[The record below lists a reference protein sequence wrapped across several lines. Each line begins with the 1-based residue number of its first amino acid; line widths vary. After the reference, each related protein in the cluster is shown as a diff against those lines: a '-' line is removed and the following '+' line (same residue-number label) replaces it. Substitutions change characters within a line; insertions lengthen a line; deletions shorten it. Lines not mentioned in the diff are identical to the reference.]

1 MAGFDT
7 TQVATLLRQIGAYN
21 DLLANAYVYG
31 SIAGDEHDINTMSLL
46 HKSGLIRP
54 DDLPGEFRVT
64 TDLKRMLNRL
74 MRRQTSYRQLTD
86 MGKVIDAIDELVN
99 DYRLASQAKEQ
110 EDAEY
115 YLDQL
120 DDLLYET
127 KDGLHNNLETMHFAI
142 VSQFG
147 FVSTLSNKIRQN
159 ERYLSHAQKLLS
171 ELQQIDPQDCY
182 EWIEWPCPN
191 EFARKISNFIY
202 WYNQILPKLRLI
214 IDNMR
219 ISLFRLRRD
228 EKQASQLR
236 NMARFLR
243 KHPEFDLDEKL
254 YEQVDLPQELKYA
267 PSMSLRSYVDV
278 NQTDIE
284 HALLSIVQSLRK
296 QSVVKPLV
304 KTRTTSE
311 VSLKAIETIAV
322 EEDFFVQQTQELF
335 EQVIVNN
342 QLISALSFYQLKQN
356 DWLEK
361 KQRIAPTAWIEL
373 VFSCYCKLT
382 SAQQKALTIQMKGVP
397 VAGTTDNYSYSDV
410 LIGLTGE
417 LNAEVEL
424 HS

>member
-1 MAGFDT
+1 MAGFDSN
-7 TQVATLLRQIGAYN
+7 QVATLLRQIGAYN
-21 DLLANAYVYG
+21 ELLANAYVYG
-31 SIAGDEHDINTMSLL
+31 SMASDEQDGNTINLL

-54 DDLPGEFRVT
+54 DDSPGEYRVT

-74 MRRQTSYRQLTD
+74 MRKQSSYRQLTD
-86 MGKVIDAIDELVN
+86 MGKVIDAIDEVVR
-99 DYRLASQAKEQ
+99 DYEAATNAKEQ

-127 KDGLHNNLETMHFAI
+127 KDSLNNNLDTMHFAI

-147 FVSTLSNKIRQN
+147 FVSSLSNKIRQN
-159 ERYLSHAQKLLS
+159 ERYLSHAQKLLN

-182 EWIEWPCPN
+182 EWLDWLCPN

-243 KHPEFDLDEKL
+243 KHPEFDLDENL
-254 YEQVDLPQELKYA
+254 FELPNLPETLKYA
-267 PSMSLRSYVDV
+267 AVMPLKSYVDTK
-278 NQTDIE
+278 QTDIE
-284 HALLSIVQSLRK
+284 QPLIKLIQTLRK
-296 QSVVKPLV
+296 QAVIAPVKS
-304 KTRTTSE
+304 RTIGE
-311 VSLKAIETIAV
+311 VSLKPVEKIAA
-322 EEDFFVQQTQELF
+322 EEDFFEQQTEALF
-335 EQVIVNN
+335 EKVIINN
-342 QLISALSFYQLKQN
+342 CAISALTFYQELQN
-356 DWLEK
+356 TWLDESQEITPK
-361 KQRIAPTAWIEL
+361 EWIEL

-382 SAQQKALTIQMKGVP
+382 NAQQNALNIKMKGVA
-397 VAGTTDNYSYSDV
+397 VTGTTDNYSYSDV
-410 LIGLTGE
+410 VIE
-417 LNAEVEL
+417 LKQSA
-424 HS
+424 

>member
-1 MAGFDT
+1 MAGFDSK
-7 TQVATLLRQIGAYN
+7 QVASLLRQIGAYN
-21 DLLANAYVYG
+21 DLLASAYVFG
-31 SIAGDEHDINTMSLL
+31 SIASDEQDASTISLL

-54 DDLPGEFRVT
+54 DDSPGEYRVT

-74 MRRQTSYRQLTD
+74 MRKQTSYRQLTD
-86 MGKVIDAIDELVN
+86 MGKVIDAIDEVVK
-99 DYRLASQAKEQ
+99 DYQLATQAKEQ

-127 KDGLHNNLETMHFAI
+127 KDSLNNNLDNMHFAI

-147 FVSTLSNKIRQN
+147 FVSSLSNKIRQN
-159 ERYLSHAQKLLS
+159 ERYLSHAQKLLN

-182 EWIEWPCPN
+182 EWLDWPCPN
-191 EFARKISNFIY
+191 EFARKISSFVY

-243 KHPEFDLDEKL
+243 KHPEFDLDDNLFE
-254 YEQVDLPQELKYA
+254 LPNLPENLKYS
-267 PSMSLRSYVDV
+267 PPMPLRSYVNV
-278 NQTDIE
+278 KQTDIE
-284 HALLSIVQSLRK
+284 QPLLELVQSLRK
-296 QSVVKPLV
+296 QAILTPL

-311 VSLKAIETIAV
+311 VSFKPIEKIAA
-322 EEDFFVQQTQELF
+322 EEDFFEQQTELLF
-335 EQVIVNN
+335 ERVIINN
-342 QLISALSFYQLKQN
+342 CSVSALSFYQEFQN
-356 DWLEK
+356 EWLE
-361 KQRIAPTAWIEL
+361 QAQTIAPKTWIEL

-382 SAQQKALTIQMKGVP
+382 SAQQNALNIKMKGIAVS
-397 VAGTTDNYSYSDV
+397 GTTDNYRYSDV
-410 LIGLTGE
+410 VIE
-417 LNAEVEL
+417 LKTEL
-424 HS
+424 KASA

>member
-1 MAGFDT
+1 MAGFDSK
-7 TQVATLLRQIGAYN
+7 QVASLLRQIGAYN
-21 DLLANAYVYG
+21 DLLASAYVFG
-31 SIAGDEHDINTMSLL
+31 SIASDEQDANTISLL

-54 DDLPGEFRVT
+54 DDSPGEYRVT

-74 MRRQTSYRQLTD
+74 MRKQTSYRQLTD
-86 MGKVIDAIDELVN
+86 MGKVIDAIDEVVK
-99 DYRLASQAKEQ
+99 DYQLATQAKEQ

-127 KDGLHNNLETMHFAI
+127 KDSLNNNLDNMHFAI

-147 FVSTLSNKIRQN
+147 FVSSLSNKIRQN
-159 ERYLSHAQKLLS
+159 ERYLSHAQKLLN

-182 EWIEWPCPN
+182 EWLDWPCPN
-191 EFARKISNFIY
+191 EFARKISSFVY

-243 KHPEFDLDEKL
+243 KHPEFDLDDNLFE
-254 YEQVDLPQELKYA
+254 LPNLPENLKYS
-267 PSMSLRSYVDV
+267 PPMPLRSYVNV
-278 NQTDIE
+278 KQTDIE
-284 HALLSIVQSLRK
+284 QPLLELVQSLRK
-296 QSVVKPLV
+296 QAILTPL

-311 VSLKAIETIAV
+311 VSFKPIEKIAA
-322 EEDFFVQQTQELF
+322 EEDFFEQQTELLF
-335 EQVIVNN
+335 ERVIINN
-342 QLISALSFYQLKQN
+342 CSVSALSFYQEFQN
-356 DWLEK
+356 EWLE
-361 KQRIAPTAWIEL
+361 QAQTIAPKTWIEL

-382 SAQQKALTIQMKGVP
+382 SAQQNALNIKMKGIAVS
-397 VAGTTDNYSYSDV
+397 GTTDNYRYSDV
-410 LIGLTGE
+410 VIE
-417 LNAEVEL
+417 LKTEL
-424 HS
+424 KASA

>member
-1 MAGFDT
+1 VAGFDS

-21 DLLANAYVYG
+21 ELLANAYVYG
-31 SIAGDEHDINTMSLL
+31 AMASDEHDGNTINLL
-46 HKSGLIRP
+46 RKSGLIRP
-54 DDLPGEFRVT
+54 DDSPGEYRVT

-74 MRRQTSYRQLTD
+74 MRKQSSYRQLTD
-86 MGKVIDAIDELVN
+86 MGKVIEAIEEIVW
-99 DYRLASQAKEQ
+99 DYKEATTAKEQ

-127 KDGLHNNLETMHFAI
+127 KDSLNNNLDTMHFAI

-159 ERYLSHAQKLLS
+159 ERYLSHAQKLLN
-171 ELQQIDPQDCY
+171 ELQQIDPHDCY
-182 EWIEWPCPN
+182 EWLDWLCPN

-243 KHPEFDLDEKL
+243 KHPEFDLDENL
-254 YEQVDLPQELKYA
+254 FELPNLPEKLKYA
-267 PSMSLRSYVDV
+267 PPMPLKSYVDTK
-278 NQTDIE
+278 QTDIE
-284 HALLSIVQSLRK
+284 NPLIHLIQTLRK
-296 QSVVKPLV
+296 QAVVSPV
-304 KTRTTSE
+304 KNRIVGE
-311 VSLKAIETIAV
+311 VSLKPLETIAA
-322 EEDFFVQQTQELF
+322 EEDFFEQQTEMLF
-335 EQVIVNN
+335 EHVIINN
-342 QLISALSFYQLKQN
+342 QAVSALNFYQEHQN
-356 DWLEK
+356 TWLDIS
-361 KQRIAPTAWIEL
+361 QRISPKEWIEL

-382 SAQQKALTIQMKGVP
+382 NAQQNALNIKMKG
-397 VAGTTDNYSYSDV
+397 AAISGTTDNYSYSDV
-410 LIGLTGE
+410 VIE
-417 LNAEVEL
+417 LKNEISA
-424 HS
+424 

>member
-1 MAGFDT
+1 MAGFDS

-21 DLLANAYVYG
+21 ELLASAYVYG
-31 SIAGDEHDINTMSLL
+31 SIASDEQDGNTINLL

-54 DDLPGEFRVT
+54 DDSPGEYRVT

-74 MRRQTSYRQLTD
+74 MRKQSSYRQLTD
-86 MGKVIDAIDELVN
+86 MGKVIDAIDEVVKDYEAATN
-99 DYRLASQAKEQ
+99 DKEQ

-127 KDGLHNNLETMHFAI
+127 KDSLNNNLDNMHFAI

-147 FVSTLSNKIRQN
+147 FVSSLSNKIRQN
-159 ERYLSHAQKLLS
+159 ERYLSHAQKLLN

-182 EWIEWPCPN
+182 EWLDWLCPN

-243 KHPEFDLDEKL
+243 KHPEFDLDENL
-254 YEQVDLPQELKYA
+254 FELPNLPDTLKYA
-267 PSMSLRSYVDV
+267 PAMPLKSYVDTK
-278 NQTDIE
+278 QTDIE
-284 HALLSIVQSLRK
+284 QPLIKLVQTLRK
-296 QSVVKPLV
+296 QAVIAPVKE
-304 KTRTTSE
+304 RTVSE
-311 VSLKAIETIAV
+311 VSLKPVEKMAA
-322 EEDFFVQQTQELF
+322 EEDFFEQQTELLF
-335 EQVIVNN
+335 EQVIINN
-342 QLISALSFYQLKQN
+342 RAISALTFYQEQQYI
-356 DWLEK
+356 WLDESQEITPK
-361 KQRIAPTAWIEL
+361 EWIEL

-382 SAQQKALTIQMKGVP
+382 NAQQKALNIKMKGAAI
-397 VAGTTDNYSYSDV
+397 AGTTDNYSYSDV
-410 LIGLTGE
+410 VIE
-417 LNAEVEL
+417 LKAEMRNEL
-424 HS
+424 KAG